1 MTIERPDDVG
11 VADAVAPDTKSGGPN
26 ACPECGGTGRLGPED
41 CETCHGTGQLE
52 EAVGGG

>member
-11 VADAVAPDTKSGGPN
+11 VRDVAAPDSKSGGPN
-26 ACPECGGTGRLGPED
+26 TCPECGGTGRVGPED
-41 CETCHGTGQLE
+41 CETCRGTGHLE

>member
-11 VADAVAPDTKSGGPN
+11 VGDAVAPDPKSGGPN
-26 ACPECGGTGRLGPED
+26 ACPECGGTGRIGPED
-41 CETCHGTGQLE
+41 CETCRGTGHLE